1 MIIETDYLCWFE
13 GGIHML
19 EHLSSEEK
27 HVLQELKKILENRLG
42 SQLIKIALF
51 GSKARGDFDPD
62 SDLDLAVIVRGL
74 TRELKN
80 EIYNDVGEL
89 ELEYLIPLSTFV
101 ISEEQFDFL
110 KKRER
115 RIALDIESEGVPL

>member
-1 MIIETDYLCWFE
+1 
-13 GGIHML
+13 ML
-19 EHLSSEEK
+19 EHLSSEEQ
-27 HVLQELKKILENRLG
+27 HVLQELKKTLEEGLG
-42 SQLIKIALF
+42 SQLVKIALF

-62 SDLDLAVIVRGL
+62 SDLDVAVVVRGL
-74 TRELKN
+74 TRKLKN
-80 EIYNDVGEL
+80 RIYNDVGEL

-115 RIALDIESEGVPL
+115 RIALDIEREGIPL

>member
-1 MIIETDYLCWFE
+1 MDYVCWFQ
-13 GGIHML
+13 GGNPML

-27 HVLQELKKILENRLG
+27 HVLQELKKILEKRLG
-42 SQLIKIALF
+42 SQLIKTALF
-51 GSKARGDFDPD
+51 GSKARGDFDSD
-62 SDLDLAVIVRGL
+62 SDLDVAVIVRGL

-80 EIYNDVGEL
+80 QIYHDVGEL

-101 ISEEQFDFL
+101 ISEEQFEFL

-115 RIALDIESEGVPL
+115 RIALDIESEGIPL